1 MRLFRDAMGDEP
13 ILQFCS
19 DFEDIDP
26 AIEKKGSSAITA
38 AKAAL
43 SFTLF
48 YNSATSLREDELAY
62 YPELAKYALTK
73 K

>member
-1 MRLFRDAMGDEP
+1 MGDEP

-26 AIEKKGSSAITA
+26 AIEKKKASSATTA
-38 AKAAL
+38 AKSAL
-43 SFTLF
+43 SSTLF

-62 YPELAKYALTK
+62 YPELAGYALTK